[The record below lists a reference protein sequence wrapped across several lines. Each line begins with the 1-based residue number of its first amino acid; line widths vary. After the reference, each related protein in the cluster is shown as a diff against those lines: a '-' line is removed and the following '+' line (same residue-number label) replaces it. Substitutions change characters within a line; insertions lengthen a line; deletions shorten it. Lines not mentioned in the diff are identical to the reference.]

1 MVYALIGAIHLG
13 EQLPI
18 SAFHPARYPD
28 IYVVLNVLVSFGVFG
43 LAWLWG
49 LKKLLEGAWAIGGIG
64 SSRTTIKGST
74 AAAAP
79 RQS

>member
-1 MVYALIGAIHLG
+1 MTIGAIHIG

-18 SAFHPARYPD
+18 SALHPARYPD

-49 LKKLLEGAWAIGGIG
+49 IKKLLEGAWAIGGIG
-64 SSRTTIKGST
+64 SSRTKVKGPSSVAGT
-74 AAAAP
+74 